1 MAKAP
6 ASKAS
11 TDTVSVRLKCSY
23 SGFPGNPGPGDIVA
37 VDQDEAKR
45 LVSVGA
51 AEEIK
56 DR

>member
-1 MAKAP
+1 MAKTPTTKAAP
-6 ASKAS
+6 
-11 TDTVSVRLKCSY
+11 DTVSVRLKCIY

-45 LVSVGA
+45 LVSLGA
-51 AEEIK
+51 ADEIR